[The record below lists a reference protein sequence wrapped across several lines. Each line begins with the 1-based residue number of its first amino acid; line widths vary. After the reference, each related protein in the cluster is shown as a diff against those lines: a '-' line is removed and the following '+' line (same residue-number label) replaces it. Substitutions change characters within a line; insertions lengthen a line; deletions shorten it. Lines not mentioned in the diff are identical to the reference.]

1 MKKVV
6 ISLGLLFLLAFTAAA
21 QSDIHGVDFKNFTY
35 HPHCAGEDTEAVLIK
50 NGEFSKQTPMD
61 GYVDR
66 FYFNVFDV
74 TYGDLNGDGK
84 DEAVVL
90 TTCNTGGTGNFTE
103 GFVYT
108 MKAGK
113 PAMIAD
119 IPGGDRA
126 AGGLRRAWVDNGY
139 LFVDA
144 NEETEDSGACCPR
157 AAVVT
162 KYKVAGGNLT
172 TVGEPQYR
180 DLYPVERVK
189 FDRGTSGTTFKVR
202 IPFEEGKRYT
212 LDARAGQT
220 LTVSIDTDKASLRLL
235 GDMPAKSGINNITA
249 RLPRSGDYTVEIQ
262 NDSET
267 EIEVTVSIQIK

>member
-6 ISLGLLFLLAFTAAA
+6 ISVGLLFLLSLAASA
-21 QSDIHGVDFKNFTY
+21 QSDIHSVDFKNFTY
-35 HPHCAGEDTEAVLIK
+35 HPYCADEDTQTIRVK
-50 NGEFSKQTPMD
+50 NGEYSKETQMD
-61 GYVDR
+61 GYVEH

-74 TYGDLNGDGK
+74 SYGDLNGDGK
-84 DEAVVL
+84 DEAVIL
-90 TTCNTGGTGNFTE
+90 TVCNTGGTGNFSE

-113 PAMIAD
+113 PTVFAE

-126 AGGLRRAWVDNGY
+126 VGGLRRAWVKDGF

-144 NEETEDSGACCPR
+144 NEETEDSGACCPQ
-157 AAVVT
+157 AAVIT
-162 KYKVAGGNLT
+162 KFKVAGGKLEPI
-172 TVGEPQYR
+172 GEPQHR
-180 DLYPVERVK
+180 GLYPVERVK

-212 LDARAGQT
+212 VGARAGQT

-235 GDMPAKSGINNITA
+235 GDMPARSGTNSVTA
-249 RLPRSGDYTVEIQ
+249 QLPRSGDYTVEIQ
-262 NDSET
+262 NDAET
-267 EIEVTVSIQIK
+267 EIEVTVNIKIK